1 MNFIHFCAESLFLV
15 GFLRLCFFFF
25 WLSKAKFASNYFL
38 GVMSK
43 IRSFGPAF
51 NCAALLILKQSI
63 IGLLERRFCSGVRR
77 LAAVFFAGS
86 GKFIIPNERS

>member
-1 MNFIHFCAESLFLV
+1 M
-15 GFLRLCFFFF
+15 FFFG
-25 WLSKAKFASNYFL
+25 LSKAKFASNYFL

-51 NCAALLILKQSI
+51 NCAALFILKQSI